1 MLKVAKFY
9 SYAEPNMQN
18 EREMRSI
25 ALFPSTG
32 KEIDD
37 QFHSVIDSSS
47 RPIKQWRA
55 QRDLCDR
62 SNWCDWGNTKI
73 DSITRE
79 VTVGS
84 LLWAV
89 TGTCQVSKAVTEIVR
104 RESLHMAG
112 FSALVASLASNVE
125 RSSVWCTAIPR
136 DVAELPTS
144 IALHGLSLTVTSKMV
159 WSTALVASSRTGST
173 SKSTTGGKSAS
184 ISTTRSTNT
193 TARTRNTG
201 WASWAWARTLDLV
214 STNL

>member
-1 MLKVAKFY
+1 MT
-9 SYAEPNMQN
+9 N
-18 EREMRSI
+18 
-25 ALFPSTG
+25 STLL
-32 KEIDD
+32 
-37 QFHSVIDSSS
+37 IDSSS

-55 QRDLCDR
+55 QRGLCDR

-89 TGTCQVSKAVTEIVR
+89 TGN
-104 RESLHMAG
+104 MAG

-136 DVAELPTS
+136 DVTELPTS

-193 TARTRNTG
+193 TARTRNTA
-201 WASWAWARTLDLV
+201 WASWAWARTSQMSGLTTVVATAAGSSSTQTQSWAV
-214 STNL
+214 SLNVT